1 MKLISAKPTSDF
13 QLELMYENGEL
24 REFDMRPFLTSKPW
38 NKVSNLVVFM
48 QVKVFYNTIVWPGG
62 IDIAPETLFL
72 DSKPIAIKD

>member
-1 MKLISAKPTSDF
+1 
-13 QLELMYENGEL
+13 
-24 REFDMRPFLTSKPW
+24 MRPFLNLKPW

-72 DSKPIAIKD
+72 DSKSIAIKD

>member
-1 MKLISAKPTSDF
+1 
-13 QLELMYENGEL
+13 
-24 REFDMRPFLTSKPW
+24 MRPFLNLKPW